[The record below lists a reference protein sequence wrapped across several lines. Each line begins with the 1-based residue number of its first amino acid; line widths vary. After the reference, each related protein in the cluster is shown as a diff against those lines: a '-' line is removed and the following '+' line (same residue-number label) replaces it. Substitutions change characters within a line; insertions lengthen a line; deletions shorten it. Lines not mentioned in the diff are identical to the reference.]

1 MMRRCGGYSDRRAE
15 GGLAVRALLA
25 AAAVLLAA
33 VFAAALCATPAWAL
47 GDDENL
53 VNPQQR
59 PDSSFIYDTP
69 ISALNSADTYYDN
82 QTVQIVGEATG
93 DAINA
98 DLDGSHCWVSIS
110 AEEQGV
116 VNSISVY
123 MTEAQTSRIDA
134 FGRYGTVGTTLQVRG
149 TFHLVCAE
157 HDGVTDI
164 HADVVSVVDQSSQ
177 HPDAFKP
184 MAFVPGIVMVAAGF
198 VLMGVFY
205 FLRERQR

>member
-1 MMRRCGGYSDRRAE
+1 MARRSGIISSGRAA
-15 GGLAVRALLA
+15 GGLAVRMLLA
-25 AAAVLLAA
+25 AAAMAA
-33 VFAAALCATPAWAL
+33 ALAAALCASGPAWAL

-93 DAINA
+93 DAINV
-98 DLDGSHCWVSIS
+98 DLDGSHRWVSIS

-123 MTEAQTSRIDA
+123 MTETQASRIDE

-164 HADVVSVVDQSSQ
+164 HAEVVSVVDQSSH
-177 HPDAFKP
+177 HPDVFKP
-184 MAFVPGIVMVAAGF
+184 MSFVPGIVMVAVGF
-198 VLMGVFY
+198 ALMGVFY

>member
-1 MMRRCGGYSDRRAE
+1 MARRPGIVSNGRAAGGF
-15 GGLAVRALLA
+15 AVRMLLA
-25 AAAVLLAA
+25 AAAMAA
-33 VFAAALCATPAWAL
+33 ALAAALCASGQAWAL

-93 DAINA
+93 DAINV
-98 DLDGSHCWVSIS
+98 DLDGSHRWVSIS

-123 MTEAQTSRIDA
+123 MTETQASRIDE

-164 HADVVSVVDQSSQ
+164 HAEVVSVVDQSSH
-177 HPDAFKP
+177 HPDVFKP
-184 MAFVPGIVMVAAGF
+184 MSFVPGIVMVAVGF
-198 VLMGVFY
+198 ALMGVFY

>member
-1 MMRRCGGYSDRRAE
+1 MARRPGIISNGRAAGGF
-15 GGLAVRALLA
+15 AVRMLLA
-25 AAAVLLAA
+25 AAAIAA
-33 VFAAALCATPAWAL
+33 ALAAALCASGQAWAL

-93 DAINA
+93 DAINV
-98 DLDGSHCWVSIS
+98 DLDGSHRWVSIS

-123 MTEAQTSRIDA
+123 MTETQASRIDE

-164 HADVVSVVDQSSQ
+164 HAEVVSVVDQSS
-177 HPDAFKP
+177 HNPDVFKP
-184 MAFVPGIVMVAAGF
+184 MSFVPGIVMVAVGF
-198 VLMGVFY
+198 ALMGVFY

>member
-1 MMRRCGGYSDRRAE
+1 MARRPGIVSNGRAAGGF
-15 GGLAVRALLA
+15 AVRMLLA
-25 AAAVLLAA
+25 AAAMAA
-33 VFAAALCATPAWAL
+33 ALAAALCASGQAWAL

-93 DAINA
+93 DAINV
-98 DLDGSHCWVSIS
+98 DLDGSHRWVSIS

-123 MTEAQTSRIDA
+123 MTETQASRIDE

-149 TFHLVCAE
+149 TFHLVCAA

-164 HADVVSVVDQSSQ
+164 HAEVVSVVDQSSH
-177 HPDAFKP
+177 HPDVFKP
-184 MAFVPGIVMVAAGF
+184 MSFVPGIVMVAVGF
-198 VLMGVFY
+198 ALMGVFY

>member
-1 MMRRCGGYSDRRAE
+1 MVRRPGIISNGRVAGGF
-15 GGLAVRALLA
+15 AVRMLLA
-25 AAAVLLAA
+25 AAAMAA
-33 VFAAALCATPAWAL
+33 ALAAALCAPGQAWAL

-93 DAINA
+93 DAINV
-98 DLDGSHCWVSIS
+98 DLGGSHRWVSVS

-123 MTEAQTSRIDA
+123 MTETQASRIDE

-164 HADVVSVVDQSSQ
+164 HAEVVSVVDQSSH
-177 HPDAFKP
+177 HPDVFKP
-184 MAFVPGIVMVAAGF
+184 MSFVPGIVMVAVGF
-198 VLMGVFY
+198 ALMGVFY

>member
-1 MMRRCGGYSDRRAE
+1 MRM
-15 GGLAVRALLA
+15 LLA
-25 AAAVLLAA
+25 AAAVAA
-33 VFAAALCATPAWAL
+33 ALAAALCASGQAWAL

-93 DAINA
+93 DAINV
-98 DLDGSHCWVSIS
+98 DLDGSHRWVSIS

-123 MTEAQTSRIDA
+123 MTETQASRIDE

-164 HADVVSVVDQSSQ
+164 HAEVVSVVDQSS
-177 HPDAFKP
+177 HNPDVFKP
-184 MAFVPGIVMVAAGF
+184 MSFVPGIVMVAVGF
-198 VLMGVFY
+198 ALMGVFY

>member
-1 MMRRCGGYSDRRAE
+1 MARRPGIISNGRAAGGF
-15 GGLAVRALLA
+15 AVRMLLA
-25 AAAVLLAA
+25 AAAVAA
-33 VFAAALCATPAWAL
+33 ALAAALCASEQAWAL

-93 DAINA
+93 DAISV
-98 DLDGSHCWVSIS
+98 DLDGSHRWVSIS

-123 MTEAQTSRIDA
+123 MTETQASRIDE

-164 HADVVSVVDQSSQ
+164 HAEVVSVVDQSSH
-177 HPDAFKP
+177 HPDVFKP
-184 MAFVPGIVMVAAGF
+184 MSFVPGIVMVAVGF
-198 VLMGVFY
+198 ALMGVFY

>member
-1 MMRRCGGYSDRRAE
+1 MARRPGIISNGRVAGGF
-15 GGLAVRALLA
+15 AVRMLLA
-25 AAAVLLAA
+25 AAAMAA
-33 VFAAALCATPAWAL
+33 ALAAALCAPGQAWAL

-93 DAINA
+93 DAINV
-98 DLDGSHCWVSIS
+98 DLDGSHRWVSIS

-123 MTEAQTSRIDA
+123 MTETQASRIDE

-164 HADVVSVVDQSSQ
+164 HAEVVSVVDQSS
-177 HPDAFKP
+177 HHSDVFKP
-184 MAFVPGIVMVAAGF
+184 MSFVPGIVMVAVGF
-198 VLMGVFY
+198 ALMGVFY

>member
-1 MMRRCGGYSDRRAE
+1 MARRSGIISSGRAA
-15 GGLAVRALLA
+15 GGLAVRMLLA
-25 AAAVLLAA
+25 AAAMAA
-33 VFAAALCATPAWAL
+33 ALAAALCASGSAWAL

-93 DAINA
+93 DAINV
-98 DLDGSHCWVSIS
+98 DLDGSHRWVSIS

-123 MTEAQTSRIDA
+123 MTETQASRIDE

-164 HADVVSVVDQSSQ
+164 HAEVVSVVDQSSH
-177 HPDAFKP
+177 HPDVFKP
-184 MAFVPGIVMVAAGF
+184 MSFVPGIVMVAVGF
-198 VLMGVFY
+198 ALMGVFY